1 MKSMDSVEI
10 NGRLNEMT
18 TMQEIC
24 LGLID
29 EVDLLETRKAY
40 QKEARKNKDQENS
53 DECRKEVNSMIS
65 QIPRIAKQYNHN
77 SASEK

>member
-1 MKSMDSVEI
+1 MASVEI
-10 NGRLNEMT
+10 NGGLNEMT

-29 EVDLLETRKAY
+29 EVDLVETREVY
-40 QKEARKNKDQENS
+40 QKEARKSTDRENS
-53 DECRKEVNSMIS
+53 DECRKEVSSIIS